1 MNAVAS
7 FGAVR
12 NTHMEESV
20 CAVEVGK
27 MSDEGETKVGKE
39 SYDEVIVMVWK
50 G

>member
-7 FGAVR
+7 FGDVR

-27 MSDEGETKVGKE
+27 MSDEGETNVGKE

>member
-7 FGAVR
+7 FGDVR

-27 MSDEGETKVGKE
+27 MSDEGETKVRKE
-39 SYDEVIVMVWK
+39 SYDEEVIVMV
-50 G
+50 